1 MVKLILTLLLILPI
15 SLSAQK
21 EYTLKSRFLGQY
33 KGEIS
38 SYNIDTGKKIMKV
51 SSSAIYIELEKE
63 KITITIGNNQLT
75 GTYAVMFKAKKYYL
89 IDARIE
95 DQLATERIIVYTR
108 GRKLSRD
115 GMYPQPVTELLKY

>member
-1 MVKLILTLLLILPI
+1 MVKLILTLLLIIPF

-75 GTYAVMFKAKKYYL
+75 GTYTVMFKAKKYFL

-95 DQLATERIIVYTR
+95 DQLATERIIVYKR

>member
-1 MVKLILTLLLILPI
+1 MTKFILSVLLIIPL

-21 EYTLKSRFLGQY
+21 EYTLKSRFLGKY

-51 SSSAIYIELEKE
+51 SSSSIYIELEKE
-63 KITITIGNNQLT
+63 KISITIGNNKLT
-75 GTYAVMFKAKKYYL
+75 GTYSVMFKAKKYFL

-95 DQLATERIIVYTR
+95 GQLATERIIVYKR

>member
-21 EYTLKSRFLGQY
+21 EYTIKSRFLGQY

-75 GTYAVMFKAKKYYL
+75 GTYTVMFKAKKYFL

-95 DQLATERIIVYTR
+95 DQLATERIIVYKR

>member
-63 KITITIGNNQLT
+63 KITITIGNNQLN
-75 GTYAVMFKAKKYYL
+75 GTYTVMFKAKKYFL

-95 DQLATERIIVYTR
+95 DQLATERIIVYKR

>member
-1 MVKLILTLLLILPI
+1 MVKLILTLLLIIPF

-95 DQLATERIIVYTR
+95 DQLATERIIVYKR

>member
-75 GTYAVMFKAKKYYL
+75 GTYTVMFKAKKYFL

-95 DQLATERIIVYTR
+95 DQLATERIMVYKR
-108 GRKLSRD
+108 GRKLSRI

>member
-1 MVKLILTLLLILPI
+1 
-15 SLSAQK
+15 
-21 EYTLKSRFLGQY
+21 
-33 KGEIS
+33 
-38 SYNIDTGKKIMKV
+38 MKV

-75 GTYAVMFKAKKYYL
+75 GTYTVMFKAKKYFL

-95 DQLATERIIVYTR
+95 GQLATERIMVYKR
-108 GRKLSRD
+108 GRKLSRI

>member
-38 SYNIDTGKKIMKV
+38 SYNIDTGK
-51 SSSAIYIELEKE
+51 
-63 KITITIGNNQLT
+63 
-75 GTYAVMFKAKKYYL
+75 
-89 IDARIE
+89 
-95 DQLATERIIVYTR
+95 
-108 GRKLSRD
+108 
-115 GMYPQPVTELLKY
+115 

>member
-38 SYNIDTGKKIMKV
+38 SYNIDTGKKIVKV

-75 GTYAVMFKAKKYYL
+75 GTYTVMFKAKKYFL

-95 DQLATERIIVYTR
+95 DQLATERIIVYKR

>member
-1 MVKLILTLLLILPI
+1 MVKLILTLLLIIPF

>member
-51 SSSAIYIELEKE
+51 SSSAIYIKLEKE

-75 GTYAVMFKAKKYYL
+75 GTYTVMFKAKKYFL

-95 DQLATERIIVYTR
+95 DQLATERIIVYKR

>member
-75 GTYAVMFKAKKYYL
+75 GTYTVMFKAKKYFL

-95 DQLATERIIVYTR
+95 DQLATERIIVYKR